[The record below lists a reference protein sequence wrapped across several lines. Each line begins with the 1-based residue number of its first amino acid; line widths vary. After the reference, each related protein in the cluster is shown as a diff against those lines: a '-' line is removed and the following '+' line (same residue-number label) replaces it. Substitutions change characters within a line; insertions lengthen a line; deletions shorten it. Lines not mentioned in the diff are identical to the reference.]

1 MPPPDGGL
9 QGDHYI
15 HCPICGPGAG
25 FSIKYAE
32 DADVGQLDFAARK
45 LSWHMHWRIV
55 ECDDCGLTYSNP
67 IASPDKIRRLY
78 RDSAFVDE
86 TQIDNMAD
94 DYINEVMAIADPAA
108 SPRLLEIGCASGYFL
123 TRALDRGFDAV
134 GVEPGM
140 AAVAHSPAHTRSRIV
155 NDELRKGLFDPG
167 SFDVVCAFQIFDHVL
182 DPNEFLALVHH
193 YLKPGGKLVQIHHDI
208 TSFLPRALGRRAST
222 YDVEHIHLWSPA
234 TMQKIL
240 SKNGFTP
247 VRVAR
252 IGNAYQLDHVV
263 RQLPLPEFM
272 KRVIR
277 RAAKVVGAS
286 DFVLRARVENMLVY
300 SVRL

>member
-1 MPPPDGGL
+1 MTEL

-25 FSIKYAE
+25 FSIKYPENA
-32 DADVGQLDFAARK
+32 DAAQLDFAARK
-45 LSWHMHWRIV
+45 LSKHMHWRIV
-55 ECDDCGLTYSNP
+55 ECSGCGLIYSNP
-67 IASPDKIRRLY
+67 IVSPDEIRRLY
-78 RDSAFVDE
+78 RDSAFVNE
-86 TQIDNMAD
+86 AQIDNMAD
-94 DYINEVMAIADPAA
+94 DYINEVIAVADAGT

-123 TRALDRGFDAV
+123 SRALDRGFDAV
-134 GVEPGM
+134 GVEPGT
-140 AAVAHSPAHTRSRIV
+140 AAVAHAPAHIRSRIV

-167 SFDVVCAFQIFDHVL
+167 SFDIVCAFQIFDHVL
-182 DPNEFLALVHH
+182 DPNGFLALVHH

-208 TSFLPRALGRRAST
+208 TSFLPRTLGRRAST

-247 VRVAR
+247 VRVTR

-263 RQLPLPEFM
+263 RQLPLPEFI
-272 KRVIR
+272 KGTVR
-277 RAAKVVGAS
+277 RAAKALGAS
-286 DFVLRARVENMLVY
+286 DLVLRARVENMLIY
-300 SVRL
+300 SLRL